1 MNSIATAARRA
12 STRASSAHP
21 HLPSPRLVIA
31 RRSSTKTFTS
41 RCRALPPSSTSTS
54 TKKKVVLEPVTYSFG
69 GDGSNNNNNNNN
81 NGGGGGGG
89 GDDGGG
95 GKNEPGDNGEFSG
108 KGIPGVAA
116 VVGAWMLLTSEFAG
130 RVEADPNFTFKIG
143 AELLNDTAIILFVNA
158 VARKDRFFE
167 QLDQVLCHWS
177 VAMLNDICLVC
188 LLAPVAG
195 VAAQRQ
201 AAAAAKA
208 VAVGGLRARFAGLP
222 AHMFM
227 AGNFTL
233 EQKFLCWCQKA
244 VLYSVIG
251 FCSGVLGTAAVN
263 VSSSAKTRADPER
276 NPPLPEYNPTL
287 MSGFAWLLYMGIG
300 SNTRYQM
307 VNGVERV
314 AFNNLPVKGAKL
326 VSYLTRITNCF
337 TGGTVWVWWADKIHL
352 AKPNPLYE
360 EYKK

>member
-69 GDGSNNNNNNNN
+69 GDGSNNNNNNN

-195 VAAQRQ
+195 VAA
-201 AAAAAKA
+201 
-208 VAVGGLRARFAGLP
+208 
-222 AHMFM
+222 
-227 AGNFTL
+227 
-233 EQKFLCWCQKA
+233 
-244 VLYSVIG
+244 
-251 FCSGVLGTAAVN
+251 
-263 VSSSAKTRADPER
+263 
-276 NPPLPEYNPTL
+276 
-287 MSGFAWLLYMGIG
+287 
-300 SNTRYQM
+300 
-307 VNGVERV
+307 
-314 AFNNLPVKGAKL
+314 
-326 VSYLTRITNCF
+326 
-337 TGGTVWVWWADKIHL
+337 
-352 AKPNPLYE
+352 
-360 EYKK
+360 